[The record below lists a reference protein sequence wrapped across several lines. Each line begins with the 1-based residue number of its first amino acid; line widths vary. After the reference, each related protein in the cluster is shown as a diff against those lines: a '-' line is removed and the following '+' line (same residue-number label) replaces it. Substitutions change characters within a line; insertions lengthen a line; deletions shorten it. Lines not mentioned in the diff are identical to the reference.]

1 MFLWKTKDYGMLVLK
16 ENQKEILRKNG
27 LSTESQKLQ
36 KYVKNYYCL

>member
-27 LSTESQKLQ
+27 LSKVQNH
-36 KYVKNYYCL
+36 KNYKNT